1 MVIIMKK
8 NKYGLTFFILMLLSI
23 LFLLGGC
30 SIKKD
35 KEIITINNKKLTLED
50 FKYDIYLIE
59 LDGNSRDEYYNE
71 TLGIS
76 YWDYEVNEISMR
88 DAAKDTILS
97 RVILYEILND
107 QAKQANLSLTDDE
120 ITANQIAV
128 DSFIK
133 STTEKVVAEAGLN
146 KDMLLTA
153 YNKFSLGDKYYK
165 QLAKTFMIDEE
176 SIAAGISP
184 EDYREYKTETLYV
197 PTVKNENQE
206 IVVLSIE
213 EVEASYATITEAL
226 EKVKAGADFAQLKDE
241 NANLT
246 YYARDFILTDNLP
259 EQEYK
264 NSAILLENG
273 EYSEIVSTNYG
284 YYIIHML
291 DNNASSRYEKAI
303 AEAISAEENTQ
314 FQVVYEK
321 LKAQYNIKI
330 NSEYWDTIV
339 IGKK

>member
-1 MVIIMKK
+1 MTK
-8 NKYGLTFFILMLLSI
+8 NKYRLSFFILILLSV

-30 SIKKD
+30 SIKED
-35 KEIITINNKKLTLED
+35 EEIVTINNRKLTLED

-59 LDGNSRDEYYNE
+59 LDGNSRDEYYSE
-71 TLGIS
+71 SLGIS
-76 YWDYEVNEISMR
+76 YWDYEVNDITMR

-241 NANLT
+241 NANLS

-264 NSAILLENG
+264 NSAVLLEND